1 VNPVNPFRVPPT
13 RRHTRNDPELG
24 SLGSPAAPLR
34 RPFSEPHRSLPSARG
49 HGTIPAPRFRRPRVT
64 DSASKKLI
72 WVAAACSLPVIAL
85 LGLLVL
91 IGGAASPDAQAID
104 PGVVTGS
111 VCATTGPIGGLPDPA
126 AQNAR
131 TVAAVAAPRG
141 GDRAALIALMTGITE
156 SGLRILGNPHDPS
169 GDGLTA
175 QGVGF
180 DHDSLGIF
188 QQRPSWGTAQQRLD
202 PVASAN
208 LFLDRLLNHPD
219 WLSVDPWRAAQD
231 VQVSAYDGDPRPA
244 NHFSSIYGGNYE
256 LSLAEAERILNVI
269 HAGSTKLKCGG
280 GVGAVPP
287 GPVGT
292 HGLPV
297 GYTVPSGTS
306 PAATKAVLHTLAQLG
321 KPYVFGA
328 AGPDTYDCSG
338 LMLAAWAQA
347 GVVLAHDTRVQVRAG
362 VATDAAHLSP
372 GDLVLT
378 AGSAGTLSS
387 PGHVGM
393 FIGDGLVV
401 EAPQAGDVVQ
411 VVTYSSVVSDGL
423 AGLRHV
429 G

>member
-1 VNPVNPFRVPPT
+1 VNPFRVPPT
-13 RRHTRNDPELG
+13 RRRTGNYPELG
-24 SLGSPAAPLR
+24 SLGSPPAQLFILV
-34 RPFSEPHRSLPSARG
+34 FSEPHRVLHAERR
-49 HGTIPAPRFRRPRVT
+49 HRTIPAPRFGRPWVT
-64 DSASKKLI
+64 DSGSRKLI

-91 IGGAASPDAQAID
+91 IGGAASPEAQALD

-111 VCATTGPIGGLPDPA
+111 VCATTGPIVGLSDAA

-131 TVAAVAAPRG
+131 TVAAVAASRG
-141 GDRAALIALMTGITE
+141 GDQAALIALMTGITE
-156 SGLRILGNPHDPS
+156 WGLRILGNPHDPS
-169 GDGLTA
+169 GDGLPA

-202 PVASAN
+202 PAASAN
-208 LFLDRLLNHPD
+208 LFLNRLLKHAD
-219 WLSVDPWRAAQD
+219 WRSVDPWQAAQD

-244 NHFSSIYGGNYE
+244 NHFSSIYGGNYQP
-256 LSLAEAERILNVI
+256 SLAQADRILKFI
-269 HAGSTKLKCGG
+269 PADSAKLTCGG
-280 GVGAVPP
+280 GVGAVPT
-287 GPVGT
+287 GPVGRN
-292 HGLPV
+292 GLPV

-306 PAATKAVLHTLAQLG
+306 PAATKAVLYALAQQG

-328 AGPDTYDCSG
+328 AGPDSYDCSG

-347 GVVLAHDTRVQVRAG
+347 GVALAHDTRVQVRAG

-378 AGSAGTLSS
+378 PGSDGTLSS

-393 FIGDGLVV
+393 FIGAGLVL
-401 EAPQAGDVVQ
+401 EAPQTGDVVK
-411 VVTYSSVVSDGL
+411 VVTYASFVSDGL